1 MKENIEYHKGW
12 QIEKNGSPGSL
23 HNKFSNDKI
32 VHGIDSSLNLGMAEA
47 NTMEKEFEQIY
58 ESIFNEWI
66 DNEAGLFSAKQI
78 ITHSFMTDT
87 EWWKEN
93 PKVYNAVY
101 QAFTGRSA
109 PDLEDS

>member
-47 NTMEKEFEQIY
+47 ENMNKEFEKIY
-58 ESIFNEWI
+58 ESRFDEWI
-66 DNEAGLFSAKQI
+66 DNEAGLFNPTQVI
-78 ITHSFMTDT
+78 MRSFMTDT
-87 EWWKEN
+87 DWWKEN
-93 PKVYNAVY
+93 PRVYNAVHK
-101 QAFTGRSA
+101 AMTGRPA
-109 PDLEDS
+109 PDLDEL

>member
-58 ESIFNEWI
+58 ESRFFILKRMILFLTFFNL
-66 DNEAGLFSAKQI
+66 ALKKSG
-78 ITHSFMTDT
+78 
-87 EWWKEN
+87 
-93 PKVYNAVY
+93 PKSSNKCLSS
-101 QAFTGRSA
+101 G
-109 PDLEDS
+109 